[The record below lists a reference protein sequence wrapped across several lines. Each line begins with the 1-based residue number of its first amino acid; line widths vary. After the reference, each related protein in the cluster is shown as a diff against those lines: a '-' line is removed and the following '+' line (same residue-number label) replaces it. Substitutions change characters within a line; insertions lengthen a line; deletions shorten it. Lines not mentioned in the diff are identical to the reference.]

1 MFTEKTNIIGYSI
14 LLSILGVLITGSRKY
29 YLTKIGVHSVTI
41 IDTILTGVI
50 ISIMIISHASP
61 GQIMGGIKKMSLRD
75 WSICAMT
82 SFGIAVSVLLGRN
95 LLIHNDIAYLDILD
109 GGVDVIITAIIAYFF
124 YKEEMSWRKIGGI
137 ALVLMGMSLLH

>member
-1 MFTEKTNIIGYSI
+1 
-14 LLSILGVLITGSRKY
+14 
-29 YLTKIGVHSVTI
+29 TI